1 MNERKSV
8 DKNDNVEHS
17 NNVSR
22 ELLRRAQAGDTQAI
36 NRLFSRYLPPL
47 RHFAHRRVPA
57 WARNG
62 IDTGDLIQDTMFQ
75 AFKRLKFFQP
85 RQDGALLGYLRRSLL
100 NRIRDQFRH
109 AARRPASVELDP
121 ATADSSE
128 SPYEHTLKIQDHERY
143 RKGLEK
149 LRPAD
154 RDAIVGMLE
163 LGYSYEQLALALGKP
178 SSEAARLAVRRALGR
193 LADAMKS
200 DGEALD

>member
-1 MNERKSV
+1 MNERKPA
-8 DKNDNVEHS
+8 DKNTNVEHS
-17 NNVSR
+17 NVSR
-22 ELLRRAQAGDTQAI
+22 ELLRRAQAGDSQAI

-47 RHFAHRRVPA
+47 RHFAHRRVPP

-62 IDTGDLIQDTMFQ
+62 VDTGDLIQDTMFQ

-109 AARRPASVELDP
+109 AARHPANVELDP
-121 ATADSSE
+121 MTADE
-128 SPYEHTLKIQDHERY
+128 NPSPLDETMKSQERDRY
-143 RKGLEK
+143 RDGLAK

-154 RDAIVGMLE
+154 RDAIVGRLE
-163 LGYSYEQLALALGKP
+163 LGYSYDQLALALGKP
-178 SSEAARLAVRRALGR
+178 TAEAARLAVRRALGR

-200 DGEALD
+200 DGEALT